1 MTRFRWI
8 TQCRALE
15 VLEVF
20 RTNAQF
26 HRLFEEFGLG
36 DDLDAEGG
44 VGLTTPKLH
53 SLLQRLLRRDPE
65 RVDTEGNLVSESLVR
80 EAARH
85 VPDLREDDGFP
96 WETKRKFEKPEATA
110 LRNSLAVDGWT
121 VVNKTLVPV
130 APVPLAEPRS
140 RLRDNLDGPIFADAR
155 SRLDQLEAA
164 LDAGNWEAANGVA
177 RGFLAALFVGICQT
191 MEQGAAPREESEARK
206 HLAEIGF
213 FGSTRQPGKPSP
225 EAEFAWKMSGMMGTE
240 GVHAGETTPDTAVYR
255 YALTLLTAD
264 YFLTR
269 LTRLR

>member
-8 TQCRALE
+8 TQCRALD

-36 DDLDAEGG
+36 EDLDAEGG

-53 SLLQRLLRRDPE
+53 SLLQRLLRRDPD
-65 RVDTEGNLVSESLVR
+65 RRDADGNHVSDSLVR

-85 VPDLREDDGFP
+85 LPNLPDGDGYP
-96 WETKRKFEKPEATA
+96 WETKRRFEKSEATA

-121 VVNKTLVPV
+121 VVDKVLVPV
-130 APVPLAEPRS
+130 SPVPLSEPRS
-140 RLRDNLDGPIFADAR
+140 RLRESLDGPLFGDAR
-155 SRLDQLEAA
+155 KRLDQLEAA
-164 LDAGNWEAANGVA
+164 LDGGNWEAANGVA
-177 RGFLAALFVGICQT
+177 RGFLAALFVAICQT
-191 MEQGAAPREESEARK
+191 LEQGAAPREESDARK
-206 HLAEIGF
+206 HLADMGF
-213 FGSTRQPGKPSP
+213 FGPTRQQGKPSP
-225 EAEFAWKMSGMMGTE
+225 EAEFVWKMSGMMGTE

-264 YFLTR
+264 YFLGR
-269 LTRLR
+269 LKAL

>member
-1 MTRFRWI
+1 MTIFRWI
-8 TQCRALE
+8 TQCRALD

-20 RTNAQF
+20 CTNAQF

-53 SLLQRLLRRDPE
+53 SRLQRLLRRDPE
-65 RVDTEGNLVSESLVR
+65 RLDTEGSLVSESLVR

-85 VPDLREDDGFP
+85 VPDVREDDEFH
-96 WETKRKFEKPEATA
+96 WETKPSFERPETTA
-110 LRNSLAVDGWT
+110 LRNSLAVDGWA
-121 VVNKTLVPV
+121 VVNKTLIPT
-130 APVPLAEPRS
+130 APLPLTEPRS
-140 RLRDNLDGPIFADAR
+140 RLRDILDGAIFSDAR

-177 RGFLAALFVGICQT
+177 RSFLAALFVAICQI

-213 FGSTRQPGKPSP
+213 FGSTRQPGKTPP
-225 EAEFAWKMSGMMGTE
+225 EAEFVWKMSGMMGTE

-269 LTRLR
+269 LTKLR